1 MMDTAARAPAPFTLG
16 APPAREQTGR
26 RLTAVAVLVLV
37 EALLIFVPLIVL
49 GQAVNWP
56 AGLDAPAAETLPLV
70 AANEGAVRFGYLA
83 YLAYSLLFLPV
94 IAFIVTAL
102 TSAAGRLRTVAR
114 LAVAIA
120 AATALARGNGIS
132 RWLTTTPDLAAQWQG
147 ATPDTREILAV
158 QFQAINN
165 FGGGIGELLGV
176 SALGAG
182 AVLCAALAIR
192 ELAPRWLTVFGIVAA
207 LAVAA
212 PMSELAGGD
221 AGALVTVGTS
231 VVQFWFIATA
241 VVLFR
246 RARAA
251 HHLPEE
257 S

>member
-1 MMDTAARAPAPFTLG
+1 MMDTAAHAPMPFAFG
-16 APPAREQTGR
+16 AQPAREHSGR
-26 RLTAVAVLVLV
+26 RLAAVAALVLV
-37 EALLIFVPLIVL
+37 EALLIFVPLVVL

-94 IAFIVTAL
+94 IALAVTAL
-102 TSAAGRLRTVAR
+102 TTASGRLRTVAR
-114 LAVAIA
+114 LAVALA
-120 AATALARGNGIS
+120 AVSALARGIGIS
-132 RWLTTTPDLAAQWQG
+132 RWLTTMPDLAAQWQG
-147 ATPDTREILAV
+147 AAPDTREILAI
-158 QFQAINN
+158 QFHAVND

-192 ELAPRWLTVFGIVAA
+192 ELAPRWLTVFGVVAA
-207 LAVAA
+207 LAVAT
-212 PMSELAGGD
+212 PMAELAGAD
-221 AGALVTVGTS
+221 VGALVTVGTS
-231 VVQFWFIATA
+231 VVQFWFIAVA

-251 HHLPEE
+251 R
-257 S
+257 